1 VATSLL
7 IADDQAMVRSGLRL
21 ILDAE
26 PDIAV
31 VGEAADGEEAVAL
44 ARRLRPDVVV
54 MDIRMPR
61 LDGIAAARRLTE
73 EGVESRVLLLT
84 TFNESE
90 YLFRALRAGT
100 SGFLLKDAPAEELVR
115 GIRIVAAGDAL
126 LAPAVT
132 RRVIA
137 DFARRP
143 EPRADMAAALAEL
156 TPREVEV
163 LRWVAR
169 GLANHEIAARLVV
182 SEATVKTHV
191 ARMLMKLRLRDRV
204 QAVVY
209 AYECGLVRAGEGDG
223 AIT

>member
-1 VATSLL
+1 MTTSLL
-7 IADDQAMVRSGLRL
+7 IADDQAMVRAGLRL

-26 PDIAV
+26 PDIHV

-44 ARRLRPDVVV
+44 ARRLRPDVIV

-61 LDGIAAARRLTE
+61 LDGITAARRLADA
-73 EGVESRVLLLT
+73 GIDARVLLLT

-100 SGFLLKDAPAEELVR
+100 SGFLLKDAPAEDLVR

-132 RRVIA
+132 RRVIE

-143 EPRADMAAALAEL
+143 EPRADMARSLEEL
-156 TPREVEV
+156 TPREIEV

-169 GLANHEIAARLVV
+169 GLANHEIAAELVV

-191 ARMLMKLRLRDRV
+191 GRVLMKLRLRDRV
-204 QAVVY
+204 QAVVF
-209 AYECGLVRAGEGDG
+209 AYECGLVRAGED
-223 AIT
+223 